1 MRLLRISALVACAV
15 LAPVACNDSEPA
27 SGDENVIDWNLSRS
41 HTIDDVEWPKP
52 DLSAVEISPVGS
64 VRIQLPD
71 GRSFTSDGE
80 VVHDIT
86 LDRRDRI
93 VRGVQIDSHPRSDA
107 DAHELAVRWAT
118 EWNLS
123 REPLDRWR
131 DGKTKTPVITSS
143 SRRTERVGADGPL
156 PTVEIRK
163 SFEDERPALVS
174 LQFYWPD

>member
-1 MRLLRISALVACAV
+1 MRRLSLSALLACAV
-15 LAPVACNDSEPA
+15 LAPVGCSDSEPA
-27 SGDENVIDWNLSRS
+27 SGDDTVIDWNLSRS

-64 VRIQLPD
+64 VRIELPE
-71 GRSFTSDGE
+71 GRSFTSDGD

-86 LDRRDRI
+86 LDRRDHI

-118 EWNLS
+118 DWDLS

-131 DGKTKTPVITSS
+131 DGATKTPVITSS
-143 SRRTERVGADGPL
+143 RRAERLGEDGPL

-163 SFEDERPALVS
+163 SFVDERPALVS

>member
-1 MRLLRISALVACAV
+1 MRRLSVSALLACAV
-15 LAPVACNDSEPA
+15 LAPVGCNDSEPA
-27 SGDENVIDWNLSRS
+27 SGDDTVIDWNLSRS
-41 HTIDDVEWPKP
+41 HTVDDVDWPKP

-64 VRIQLPD
+64 VRIQLPE

-86 LDRRDRI
+86 LDRRERT
-93 VRGVQIDSHPRSDA
+93 VRGVQIDSHPRSDG
-107 DAHELAVRWAT
+107 DAHELAVRWAAD
-118 EWNLS
+118 WGLS

-131 DGKTKTPVITSS
+131 NGDTKTPVITSA
-143 SRRTERVGADGPL
+143 RRAERIGEEGPL

-163 SFEDERPALVS
+163 SFVDERPALVS

>member
-64 VRIQLPD
+64 VRIQLPE

-118 EWNLS
+118 DWNLS

-143 SRRTERVGADGPL
+143 SRRTERIGEDGPL